1 VAITLSTTFADN
13 LLGTSG
19 TAGVAEQIGGGTLVI
34 YASGGSP
41 PAGPNESSTG
51 TVLATFTFNAAGS
64 QGSPL
69 GGSMTLSFNP
79 ADGGQTVVAGNTG
92 TADYFRVI
100 NSGSVALIQ
109 GSVSATSGDWILSS
123 TNITSGDN
131 VTITGTAT
139 IAWTVS

>member
-1 VAITLSTTFADN
+1 MN
-13 LLGTSG
+13 
-19 TAGVAEQIGGGTLVI
+19 
-34 YASGGSP
+34 
-41 PAGPNESSTG
+41 
-51 TVLATFTFNAAGS
+51 
-64 QGSPL
+64 
-69 GGSMTLSFNP
+69 LSFSS
-79 ADGGQTVVAGNTG
+79 QTVVAGNTG